1 MKKICI
7 LDYGM
12 GNIRSLEN
20 SIKKIGYE
28 VVFFS
33 DKEKIDSNLL
43 IVPGVGAF
51 NTAINIIKKKKI
63 DLKIE
68 EFLSDIHNNLLGIC
82 LGKQILY
89 TNGFENE
96 NTKGLNL
103 IYGDVNILT
112 ENKKYKLPNV
122 GWHKINV
129 KNNLGKFNFLNE
141 FNKQKFYFVHSFCGK
156 PNAEKNI
163 FATSEYKDIEYCSIS
178 SNNKNLIGVQFHPE
192 KSGAIGLDFLKL
204 TFQNLK

>member
-51 NTAINIIKKKKI
+51 NTAINIKKKK
-63 DLKIE
+63 
-68 EFLSDIHNNLLGIC
+68 
-82 LGKQILY
+82 
-89 TNGFENE
+89 
-96 NTKGLNL
+96 
-103 IYGDVNILT
+103 
-112 ENKKYKLPNV
+112 
-122 GWHKINV
+122 
-129 KNNLGKFNFLNE
+129 
-141 FNKQKFYFVHSFCGK
+141 
-156 PNAEKNI
+156 
-163 FATSEYKDIEYCSIS
+163 
-178 SNNKNLIGVQFHPE
+178 
-192 KSGAIGLDFLKL
+192 KL
-204 TFQNLK
+204 T

>member
-1 MKKICI
+1 M
-7 LDYGM
+7 
-12 GNIRSLEN
+12 
-20 SIKKIGYE
+20 
-28 VVFFS
+28 
-33 DKEKIDSNLL
+33 
-43 IVPGVGAF
+43 
-51 NTAINIIKKKKI
+51 
-63 DLKIE
+63 
-68 EFLSDIHNNLLGIC
+68 GIC

>member
-51 NTAINIIKKKKI
+51 NTAINIIKKKK
-63 DLKIE
+63 D
-68 EFLSDIHNNLLGIC
+68 
-82 LGKQILY
+82 
-89 TNGFENE
+89 
-96 NTKGLNL
+96 
-103 IYGDVNILT
+103 
-112 ENKKYKLPNV
+112 
-122 GWHKINV
+122 
-129 KNNLGKFNFLNE
+129 
-141 FNKQKFYFVHSFCGK
+141 
-156 PNAEKNI
+156 
-163 FATSEYKDIEYCSIS
+163 
-178 SNNKNLIGVQFHPE
+178 
-192 KSGAIGLDFLKL
+192 
-204 TFQNLK
+204 

>member
-20 SIKKIGYE
+20 SIKKIGFE
-28 VVFFS
+28 VEFFS
-33 DKEKIDSNLL
+33 DKENIDSNFL

-51 NTAINIIKKKKI
+51 NTAIDIFRKKKI
-63 DLKIE
+63 DLKIKK
-68 EFLSDIHNNLLGIC
+68 FLSDKDNNLLGIC

-89 TNGFENE
+89 TNGFENL
-96 NTKGLNL
+96 NTHGLNL
-103 IYGDVNILT
+103 INGDVNLLT
-112 ENKKYKLPNV
+112 KNKNYKLPNV

-129 KNNLGKFNFLNE
+129 KSNLNKFDFLYK
-141 FNKQKFYFVHSFCGK
+141 FNKQKFYFVHSFAGK
-156 PNAEKNI
+156 PNIKKNI
-163 FATSEYKDIEYCSIS
+163 LATSTYKDIEFCSIS

-192 KSGAIGLDFLKL
+192 KSGNIGLEFLKL
-204 TFQNLK
+204 TFESLK

>member
-96 NTKGLNL
+96 ITKGLNL

-163 FATSEYKDIEYCSIS
+163 FATSEYKDIEFCSIS

-192 KSGAIGLDFLKL
+192 KSGTIGLDFLKL

>member
-20 SIKKIGYE
+20 SIKKVGYK
-28 VVFFS
+28 VIFFS
-33 DKEKIDSNLL
+33 DTEKINSNLL

-51 NTAINIIKKKKI
+51 NAAMKIIKKKKI
-63 DLKIE
+63 DLKIK
-68 EFLSDIHNNLLGIC
+68 EFLSNIHNNLLGIC

-89 TNGFENE
+89 TNGFENGNE
-96 NTKGLNL
+96 KGLNL
-103 IYGDVNILT
+103 INGDVKILT

-122 GWHKINV
+122 GWNKINV
-129 KNNLGKFNFLNE
+129 KNNLDKFNFLNE
-141 FNKQKFYFVHSFCGK
+141 FDKQKFYFVHSFAGE
-156 PNAEKNI
+156 PNAKKNI
-163 FATSEYKDIEYCSIS
+163 LATSKYKDIEFCSIT

-192 KSGAIGLDFLKL
+192 KSGTIGLDFLKL

>member
-51 NTAINIIKKKKI
+51 NTAINIIKKKK
-63 DLKIE
+63 
-68 EFLSDIHNNLLGIC
+68 
-82 LGKQILY
+82 
-89 TNGFENE
+89 
-96 NTKGLNL
+96 
-103 IYGDVNILT
+103 LT
-112 ENKKYKLPNV
+112 
-122 GWHKINV
+122 
-129 KNNLGKFNFLNE
+129 
-141 FNKQKFYFVHSFCGK
+141 
-156 PNAEKNI
+156 
-163 FATSEYKDIEYCSIS
+163 
-178 SNNKNLIGVQFHPE
+178 
-192 KSGAIGLDFLKL
+192 
-204 TFQNLK
+204 